1 MSRPGLQ
8 KFAAALLDLGLEC
21 PVRTLPDTTRTAADA
36 AAAIG
41 CSQSQIAKSIIFRS
55 RAGDTP
61 VLAVVCGTNRV
72 SVEKLAAVFGD
83 TLSKAGAD
91 FVKSATGY
99 AIGGVPPFGHTQIIK
114 TCLDDA
120 LFEFTTVWAA
130 AGDSNSVFEVE
141 TEKLLAATLGI
152 QADIKA

>member
-1 MSRPGLQ
+1 
-8 KFAAALLDLGLEC
+8 
-21 PVRTLPDTTRTAADA
+21 
-36 AAAIG
+36 
-41 CSQSQIAKSIIFRS
+41 
-55 RAGDTP
+55 
-61 VLAVVCGTNRV
+61 
-72 SVEKLAAVFGD
+72 VFGD